1 VTSFTA
7 ATLNSRVN
15 VRRDFAISDLLDKSL
30 HPYLAVHQSW
40 GTSEPI
46 NDAKFFPF
54 AMSQDWYLNSTH
66 LDVGYKTVK
75 ELAVFR
81 RIAVADVLRRMQE
94 LG

>member
-40 GTSEPI
+40 GTSDSGI
-46 NDAKFFPF
+46 RKNNYQR
-54 AMSQDWYLNSTH
+54 QDDGC
-66 LDVGYKTVK
+66 LDSARHISNGKS
-75 ELAVFR
+75 E
-81 RIAVADVLRRMQE
+81 
-94 LG
+94 G

>member
-40 GTSEPI
+40 GTS
-46 NDAKFFPF
+46 
-54 AMSQDWYLNSTH
+54 SQ
-66 LDVGYKTVK
+66 
-75 ELAVFR
+75 
-81 RIAVADVLRRMQE
+81 
-94 LG
+94 